1 MLSRRHFL
9 VAAGTGA
16 AGLAAGGGAAS
27 FFERAHDPAG
37 DATVPFYGPYQAGIA
52 TAAQDRLVF
61 ASFDLTLSTQAE
73 LRDLLRQWTAA
84 AALMTGGEATG
95 AVEGH
100 PAVPPAD
107 TGEALGLSPAMLTVT
122 FGFGPSLFARDGLG
136 LAAGRPSALRPIGHL
151 PGDLLDPAR
160 SDGDL
165 CVQACAND
173 PQVAFHAVRNLAR
186 IGRGAVVL
194 RWTQLGFGRTSST
207 TSTQETARNLQ
218 GFKDGTN
225 NLHGDDAKAMSRFV
239 WVGDDEPQRWFRG
252 GTYLVARRIR
262 MLIETWDRTSLGD
275 QEATIGRSKV
285 TGAPLTGNREHDPVD
300 LDLRGTRGHPVIP
313 LDAHVRRAAPASN
326 DGARILRR
334 GYSFTDGIDPASG
347 ELDAGLFFICYQR
360 DPHKQFAAIQGR
372 LGANDALNEYIKHTG
387 SGLFAVPPGTRRG
400 GFIGE
405 GLFT

>member
-1 MLSRRHFL
+1 MLSRRRFL
-9 VAAGTGA
+9 VAAGPGA

-84 AALMTGGEATG
+84 AALMTGGEPTG

-225 NLHGDDAKAMSRFV
+225 NLHGDDAEAMSRFV

-300 LDLRGTRGHPVIP
+300 LDLRGTRGHAVIP

-326 DGARILRR
+326 NGARILRR

>member
-313 LDAHVRRAAPASN
+313 LDGHVRRAAPASN

-387 SGLFAVPPGTRRG
+387 SGLFAVPSGTRRG

-405 GLFT
+405 GLFS